1 MAINYKQF
9 NAQSGF
15 KSPGFTVDDQGNVTV
30 RTLTETFIPTPVVA
44 DPDYSVTELE
54 GSFNITGLEGNNPT
68 ITLVRGE
75 TKTIGLNLT
84 SLGFNIFSPSDADPN
99 VPGTV
104 YNEGLSHANV
114 VTGNTIASGE
124 WTFTQTWQQETDFQ
138 RKVKITVPDL
148 EIETQLVGKK
158 IPVVIALHDVSG
170 TMDAISNEVNYITDK
185 VVIAPQG
192 YSKTWN
198 VGYSISKADDIALID
213 SIITQLEIYDN
224 VDTREITLL
233 GYGVGGQL
241 AQQYA
246 IQTTNQN
253 IKNLVLISSLLH
265 FDQHKLTFNDAN
277 DRIDTFY
284 ALGLNQ
290 LVEDDSTEITWS
302 ETVPLVGRNILMF
315 HGTNNLNWPYAGG
328 TANGLD
334 LTGAENT
341 IYAWARAE
349 NEIEDQLL
357 EGNRLPTGELEYSY
371 KNGAIKL
378 FAYEGVGSNFGDFL
392 SSIQTTIIETIT
404 QSDFENVPV
413 PTTLTGAEAQN
424 QSLGT
429 ITITTPVDA
438 PDTLFYGDGDSDPVG
453 LISVEDPTFTGI
465 GSFSAILNTG
475 DLISNGQD
483 AEISLSP
490 IGTYS
495 SVVINP
501 AGGGFISNLDINA
514 KSFRT
519 LGQTTL
525 TPVNADVVVSPQG
538 SGVLTVSPTNLG
550 TVDNVDIGQTTARK
564 GTFSQLETSQGTLNN
579 TTIGATV
586 PATGA
591 FSSATVAS
599 APTEANDVTTKNY
612 VDSTSTVLA
621 IALGV

>member
-265 FDQHKLTFNDAN
+265 FDQHKLTFSDAN

>member
-1 MAINYKQF
+1 MPINYKQF
-9 NAQSGF
+9 EAQSGF
-15 KSPGFTVDDQGNVTV
+15 KSPGFTVDDQGNVVV
-30 RTLTETFIPTPVVA
+30 RTITETFIPTPVIA
-44 DPDYSVTELE
+44 APDYSVTESE
-54 GSFNITGLEGNNPT
+54 GVFSIAGLVGDNPT

-75 TKTIGLNLT
+75 TKTIGLNLEN
-84 SLGFNIFSPSDADPN
+84 LGFNIFSPSDADPN
-99 VPGTV
+99 VPGTLF
-104 YNEGLSHANV
+104 NEGLTHANV
-114 VTGNTIASGE
+114 VTGNIIETGE
-124 WTFTQTWQQETDFQ
+124 WTFTQTWLQETDFE
-138 RKVKITVPDL
+138 RKVKITAPDL

-158 IPVVIALHDVSG
+158 LPVVIALHDVSG
-170 TMDAISNEVNYITDK
+170 SMTEVSNNVNFITDK

-192 YSKTWN
+192 YKNTWN
-198 VGYSISKADDIALID
+198 VGYSISKSDDVALID
-213 SIITQLEIYDN
+213 SILTQLETYDN
-224 VDTREITLL
+224 VDTREITLI

-246 IQTTNQN
+246 IQTQNNN

-265 FDQHKLTFNDAN
+265 FDQHKLTFTDQNE
-277 DRIDTFY
+277 RIDTFY
-284 ALGLNQ
+284 SIELNPQ
-290 LVEDDSTEITWS
+290 VEDDSTEIVWTP
-302 ETVPLVGRNILMF
+302 TVPLVGRNILMF

-349 NEIEDQLL
+349 NEIADQLS
-357 EGNRLPTGELEYSY
+357 EGVALPTGELLYNY

-378 FAYEGVGSNFGDFL
+378 YAYEGVGSNFGDYQ
-392 SSIQTTIIETIT
+392 SSIQTYITDTIT
-404 QSDFENVPV
+404 QTTFEDVPV
-413 PTTLTGAEAQN
+413 PTTLTGADAQN

-475 DLISNGQD
+475 DLINNGQD
-483 AEISLSP
+483 AEISLAPTGS
-490 IGTYS
+490 YS

-586 PATGA
+586 PASGA
-591 FSSATVAS
+591 FSSATVTS
-599 APTEANDVTTKNY
+599 APTEANDVTTKTY
-612 VDSTSTVLA
+612 VDNTSTVLA